1 MRNKKSVLF
10 VALSLAVAAAAL
22 SGCASSG
29 DPVEKVTQ
37 LSTND
42 YKLYLYEPWK
52 TTYSRF
58 RDRQLEQAKVVCTK
72 KGLGMM
78 PIDARTDPKDTG
90 YEGEIV
96 FRCVGRLE
104 GPNLGL
110 F

>member
-10 VALSLAVAAAAL
+10 VALSLAVATATL
-22 SGCASSG
+22 SGCASYG

-37 LSTND
+37 LATND
-42 YKLYLYEPWK
+42 YKLYLYEPQK
-52 TTYSRF
+52 TTYPRF
-58 RDRQLEQAKVVCTK
+58 RDRQLAAANAFCAK

-78 PIDARTDPKDTG
+78 PFDASTEPKDTG

-104 GPNLGL
+104 NLEPSL